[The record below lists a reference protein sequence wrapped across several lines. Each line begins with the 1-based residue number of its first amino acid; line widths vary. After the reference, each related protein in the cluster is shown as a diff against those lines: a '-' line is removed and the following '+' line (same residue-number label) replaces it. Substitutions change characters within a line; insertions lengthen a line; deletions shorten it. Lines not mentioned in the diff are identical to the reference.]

1 MNNQDIIRKKI
12 KEIQNDNNLTIIEKN
27 TKIFNLMNSANSSKQ
42 EENNKILDC
51 KHYERGCIIYADCC
65 NKYYSCRICHDEEV
79 NGHTLDSRKDVNKIR
94 CKVCNTEQ
102 GVSNRCINV
111 ECNIEFGKYYCEVCR
126 LWENREEIYKDI
138 YHCEKCNICRKG
150 PKENYYHC
158 DNCNA
163 CINKSIKDTHK
174 CLKDAFLTDC
184 PICFESLFFSNNP
197 VTTLKCGHNIHV
209 KCLTEYIESNEYKC
223 PLCKKS
229 IGDMK
234 YLWDQMRAVCS
245 IQKTPDEYKNWKSLI
260 FCNDCEQRCTVDYH
274 LLSHEC
280 QICKGYNTNVIEIIK
295 PMQEEEQIQN
305 NESNES
311 SESSGITED
320 SNITDMSI
328 DTDNSSIDLEEEI
341 FGIDIDDI

>member
-1 MNNQDIIRKKI
+1 
-12 KEIQNDNNLTIIEKN
+12 
-27 TKIFNLMNSANSSKQ
+27 
-42 EENNKILDC
+42 
-51 KHYERGCIIYADCC
+51 
-65 NKYYSCRICHDEEV
+65 
-79 NGHTLDSRKDVNKIR
+79 
-94 CKVCNTEQ
+94 
-102 GVSNRCINV
+102 
-111 ECNIEFGKYYCEVCR
+111 
-126 LWENREEIYKDI
+126 
-138 YHCEKCNICRKG
+138 
-150 PKENYYHC
+150 
-158 DNCNA
+158 
-163 CINKSIKDTHK
+163 
-174 CLKDAFLTDC
+174 
-184 PICFESLFFSNNP
+184 
-197 VTTLKCGHNIHV
+197 
-209 KCLTEYIESNEYKC
+209 
-223 PLCKKS
+223 
-229 IGDMK
+229 MK

-280 QICKGYNTNVIEIIK
+280 QLCKGYNTNVIEIIK